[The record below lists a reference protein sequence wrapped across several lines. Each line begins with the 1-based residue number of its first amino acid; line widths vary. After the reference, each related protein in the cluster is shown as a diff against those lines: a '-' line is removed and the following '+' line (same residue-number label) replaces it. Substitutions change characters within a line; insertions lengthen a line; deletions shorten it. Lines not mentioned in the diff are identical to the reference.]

1 MTRVCNRCCSPA
13 DPEFRFCPW
22 CAAPL
27 RLKLTELFGGDDGR
41 ALRVSRYLAPPDREP
56 HVRFS
61 VWSPEGEAEA
71 AVSVAETEAARLAGF
86 LADIPAPRRRRRL
99 RAALGTIGRSR

>member
-1 MTRVCNRCCSPA
+1 MSAT
-13 DPEFRFCPW
+13 
-22 CAAPL
+22 AAARRL
-27 RLKLTELFGGDDGR
+27 SQSSGSARGARHRSGLKLTELFGGDDGR

-71 AVSVAETEAARLAGF
+71 VVSVAEAEAARLAGF

-99 RAALGTIGRSR
+99 RGALGTIGRSR